1 MEGIVDLL
9 DRAIPDRC
17 STAGLP
23 VTAAAEIDWLAG
35 RGAQWTDPRPDVS
48 AGVRAR
54 ALVGEG
60 QFAPARRLL
69 SERGPDDDGP
79 QDLAAAVWAASRV
92 GSSAVI
98 DALTAQVAQLP
109 EGFVTAGDLPLC
121 PRAQLEGL
129 LAASRGDLPEG
140 ARRLQQAVDAGDLRA
155 PVWGALARLELGRVL
170 RAGGTT
176 DPRAR
181 RVLTSAA
188 TFFGAGGYQHLA
200 ARARACQ
207 QPAKTIDAAAPG
219 LGHLVPGARWSVGF
233 GVVPVVEVA
242 ETKGLRAVA
251 HLVANGHRSVT
262 AVELDR
268 VLAGGPTGGCARL
281 DPDEVEQLLHSDR
294 EPTEVHAL
302 VMDDRVRSRISK
314 LLSRTI
320 AKLGDV
326 HPALATHLT
335 ETVSTG
341 YLCRYSPPS
350 GVVWRLWA

>member
-9 DRAIPDRC
+9 DRAIPDSC

-23 VTAAAEIDWLAG
+23 AAAAAEIDWLAG
-35 RGAQWTDPRPDVS
+35 RGARWTDPGRNVS

-69 SERGPDDDGP
+69 SFGDLGTDGP

-92 GSSAVI
+92 GSSAML
-98 DALTAQVAQLP
+98 DALAVQVAQLP
-109 EGFVTAGDLPLC
+109 GGFLTASELPLC
-121 PRAQLEGL
+121 PRVQLEGL
-129 LAASRGDLPEG
+129 LAAASGDLPEG
-140 ARRLQQAVDAGDLRA
+140 ARLLQQAADVGDYRA

-170 RAGGTT
+170 RASGTM
-176 DPRAR
+176 DPSAR

-188 TFFGAGGYQHLA
+188 TFFGAGGYLHLA

-207 QPAKTIDAAAPG
+207 QPPAVIDAAAPG
-219 LGHLVPGARWSVGF
+219 LGHLVPGERWSVGF
-233 GVVPVVEVA
+233 GVVPPVEVA
-242 ETKGLRAVA
+242 ETKGLRALA
-251 HLVANGHRSVT
+251 HLVANGDRSVP

-268 VLAGGPTGGCARL
+268 VLAGGSTEGHEVL
-281 DPDEVEQLLHSDR
+281 DPADLEQLRRGGSESSELY
-294 EPTEVHAL
+294 TL

-314 LLSRTI
+314 LLSRTLV
-320 AKLGDV
+320 KLGDV
-326 HPALATHLT
+326 HPALAVHLT

-350 GVVWRLWA
+350 GVVWRLTT